1 MIRPKSDDAVR
12 SESRMLRELRK
23 ESDES
28 SAPRLDLGVEL
39 GEGKYGAEVTLQELM
54 RTHGVRSIMQA
65 RGRELLAR
73 CSPLQPAVTRCSPL

>member
-28 SAPRLDLGVEL
+28 SASRLDLGVEL
-39 GEGKYGAEVTLQELM
+39 GEGKYGEGKYGAEVMLRELM

-65 RGRELLAR
+65 RGRELLAH
-73 CSPLQPAVTRCSPL
+73 CSPL